1 MPSSLTLLTDTPFL
15 LTSIVLAQALTEK
28 GDTGVLPVYL
38 RASGREGEPLSL
50 ELSNKPF
57 SHLSPTTTSPTTTTG
72 TTIAKVGTSSGAV
85 AEMGGVVGYGCTDS
99 VLVPASSRPLGRQ
112 ELVAAVGSLGDTP
125 FRLFEEKEQQ
135 KEEPNDQQR
144 DASFQQGTQGEGDM
158 YPRVVTT
165 ELATNLFVP
174 AKVLSRNCYITSYQ
188 QTIASNNGYLTQ
200 YFNTSYLHHIFSI
213 PLCHSLLS
221 I

>member
-1 MPSSLTLLTDTPFL
+1 M
-15 LTSIVLAQALTEK
+15 TEK

-57 SHLSPTTTSPTTTTG
+57 SHLSPTTTTGTTITTG
-72 TTIAKVGTSSGAV
+72 TTTTPTGPSSGAI
-85 AEMGGVVGYGCTDS
+85 AEMDGVVGYGCTDS

-135 KEEPNDQQR
+135 NEQQNDHQQKQR
-144 DASFQQGTQGEGDM
+144 DASSQQGTQGEGDM

-174 AKVLSRNCYITSYQ
+174 AKVLSRSITINTPYQ
-188 QTIASNNGYLTQ
+188 QTIA
-200 YFNTSYLHHIFSI
+200 YF
-213 PLCHSLLS
+213 
-221 I
+221 